1 MNFTELLTAMVNET
15 IAKMVV
21 EATAKYEAQITA
33 LQCRVDELLNAI
45 ATDLGNVMD
54 RVSELENSDNSTD
67 IDNAV
72 EAAFN
77 NLDFAEAIEENLDAN
92 LLFRGDEFCDAV
104 REVIVDAL
112 RR

>member
-21 EATAKYEAQITA
+21 EATAKYEEQITA
-33 LQCRVDELLNAI
+33 LKCRIDDMVKAN
-45 ATDLGNVMD
+45 ATDLGNLQD
-54 RVSELENSDNSTD
+54 RIDELKNSDNSTD

-72 EAAFN
+72 DAAIN
-77 NLDFAEAIEENLDAN
+77 N
-92 LLFRGDEFCDAV
+92 LLFRGDEFGDAV